1 MQAIIADTTPLNYLV
16 LIKAVEILPKLYGG
30 VLIPPAVKAELAHS
44 NTPEPVRAWLA
55 QPPSWLQVESPQR
68 PIASSLSHL
77 DVGEREAISLAC
89 ELQTG
94 LLLMDERDGVSMA
107 RRLGLPVIGTLSV
120 LDFAAAQGLVDL
132 PIMFERLRQ
141 TTFRSP
147 VRLMASM
154 LEQDARRRKRPGG

>member
-1 MQAIIADTTPLNYLV
+1 
-16 LIKAVEILPKLYGG
+16 
-30 VLIPPAVKAELAHS
+30 
-44 NTPEPVRAWLA
+44 
-55 QPPSWLQVESPQR
+55 
-68 PIASSLSHL
+68 
-77 DVGEREAISLAC
+77 
-89 ELQTG
+89 
-94 LLLMDERDGVSMA
+94 MA

-154 LEQDARRRKRPGG
+154 LEQDARRRNVQEAEPPFLGGRYRSQNSFPLKLRPSVHLGSRLFFVQIPLSGRDSLFVL